1 MSCFALTA
9 CAPAAL
15 SAALMQRERLR
26 LTYRGRIAATHAG
39 SSARLPCLRQ
49 PVLL

>member
-1 MSCFALTA
+1 VSRFARTA

-15 SAALMQRERLR
+15 SAALMLREPLR
-26 LTYRGRIAATHAG
+26 LTYRGRIATTHAG
-39 SSARLPCLRQ
+39 SSARLPFRRQ